1 MSRPLLN
8 LILDDGRIAFFE
20 TAGGHRKIKLAAIR
34 AYIEE
39 RDSIATQ
46 PAAVRAERKP
56 DGDIIRCR
64 AWTRCR
70 DGEPSRHQLDPVVPG
85 VPALT
90 GNVESE
96 EWRHR
101 GGLDL
106 VAVAGVAG

>member
-56 DGDIIRCR
+56 DGDII
-64 AWTRCR
+64 AA
-70 DGEPSRHQLDPVVPG
+70 EL
-85 VPALT
+85 
-90 GNVESE
+90 
-96 EWRHR
+96 
-101 GGLDL
+101 GLDAETANRL
-106 VAVAGVAG
+106 GIS